1 MEVTDV
7 DFTEV
12 KESEKPGNNLMDRL
26 TAVTEK
32 KDPGA
37 KAAPTW
43 DFNEDKSDTGDEESA
58 PNNDD
63 FETPPEKPKTE
74 KQPEEKEKPKLT
86 DKMKLANAR
95 ITVSALNST
104 QRIIFT
110 PLINR
115 KYRKKFDPEEIEKLD
130 KTNLIDLPLDQV
142 PDEDKSLRNKFDRI
156 MEKRDKK
163 INDIPFTEP
172 ESEDLEKMFY
182 QYMDAK
188 EANLPP
194 EIMLVIGIT
203 NVIGKRAI
211 DLCTD

>member
-12 KESEKPGNNLMDRL
+12 KETEAPSSNLMDRL

-43 DFNEDKSDTGDEESA
+43 DFSEDKTDSEESDA
-58 PNNDD
+58 GNSD
-63 FETPPEKPKTE
+63 FDTPPEKPKAE
-74 KQPEEKEKPKLT
+74 NKPEEKEKPKLT

-115 KYRKKFDPEEIEKLD
+115 KYRKKFEPEEIEKFD
-130 KTNLIDLPLDQV
+130 KTNIIDLPLDQV

-163 INDIPFTEP
+163 IADIPFTP
-172 ESEDLEKMFY
+172 EESDDLEKMFY

-188 EANLPP
+188 ETSLPP